1 MHGSTNQIEFRAK
14 IDAFNEA
21 VKRMSKDTSQL
32 DALRDKHQKVCPE
45 PQTLKT
51 LNPHSYLSTTL
62 SETSIRRHDLN
73 PKP

>member
-32 DALRDKHQKVCPE
+32 DALREKHQKVCPE
-45 PQTLKT
+45 P
-51 LNPHSYLSTTL
+51 
-62 SETSIRRHDLN
+62 
-73 PKP
+73 

>member
-45 PQTLKT
+45 PQTL
-51 LNPHSYLSTTL
+51 
-62 SETSIRRHDLN
+62 N
-73 PKP
+73 PKTSQLSQHDALRDKHQKA